1 MNHQFFQDF
10 IIPKNLLHDLDRQR
24 TQINLIRVLPIAIIF
39 YVIEWVIFYLSAYFY
54 DVGHIV
60 LGLQIA
66 SSLILPVLIYAKFK
80 FQQLSHHFVDT
91 ILGIYTVI
99 LITYSIIV
107 ALNTQAHADLL
118 HMHIMIMTGII
129 AILYL
134 KIWESFILIMGSCLI
149 MIILFPYFQN
159 NPEIVLINQIN
170 LFIYDIV
177 LWFFALGLFKTRLK
191 TMLLE
196 HDLILKNQELEHL
209 VKTDSMTKLYNH
221 QAILDFL
228 IEEMQRSE
236 RNEQALSII
245 LLDIDD
251 FKRINDQ
258 FGHQVGDEV
267 LISLSKI
274 IKHSLR
280 SIDRVGRYGGEEFLI
295 LLPNTNLNAGR
306 HYALRLQSLIRNYKL
321 PNEENLTLS
330 GGLAEYTG
338 ESIDELIKQ
347 ADKLLYQAKKS
358 GKNQIISQ

>member
-1 MNHQFFQDF
+1 MNNQFFQGF
-10 IIPKNLLHDLDRQR
+10 VRPKHLLHDLDRQR
-24 TQINLIRVLPIAIIF
+24 TQINLNRVLPIAIIF

-80 FQQLSHHFVDT
+80 FEHLSHHFVDI
-91 ILGIYTVI
+91 ILGLYTI
-99 LITYSIIV
+99 TLIVYSIVV
-107 ALNTQAHADLL
+107 ALNTQAQADLL

-134 KIWESFILIMGSCLI
+134 KIWESFILIMGSLLV
-149 MIILFPYFQN
+149 MIILFPYFQS
-159 NPEIVLINQIN
+159 NPDIVLVNQIN

-196 HDLILKNQELEHL
+196 HDLIIKNQELEHL
-209 VKTDSMTKLYNH
+209 VQTDSMTSLYNH
-221 QAILDFL
+221 KAILDYL
-228 IEEMQRSE
+228 DEEMHRSE
-236 RNEQALSII
+236 RNEQALSVI

-251 FKRINDQ
+251 FKKINDH

-267 LISLSKI
+267 LIAISGI

-280 SIDRVGRYGGEEFLI
+280 TIDRVGRYGGEEFLI

-306 HYALRLQSLIRNYKL
+306 LYALRLQSLIRNYKL
-321 PNEENLTLS
+321 PNGEPLTLS

-347 ADKLLYQAKKS
+347 ADQLLYQAKKS
-358 GKNQIISQ
+358 GKDQIISQ

>member
-1 MNHQFFQDF
+1 MNHQFFQGF

-24 TQINLIRVLPIAIIF
+24 TQINLNRVLPIAIIF

-91 ILGIYTVI
+91 ILSIYTVT

-118 HMHIMIMTGII
+118 HIMIMTGII

-170 LFIYDIV
+170 LFICDIV

-209 VKTDSMTKLYNH
+209 VQTDSMTNLYNH
-221 QAILDFL
+221 QAILDYL
-228 IEEMQRSE
+228 NEEMNRAE
-236 RNEQALSII
+236 RNEQALCII

-251 FKRINDQ
+251 FKRINDH
-258 FGHQVGDEV
+258 FGHQGGDEV

-280 SIDRVGRYGGEEFLI
+280 TIDRVGRYGGEEFLI
-295 LLPNTNLNAGR
+295 LLPNTNLNVGR
-306 HYALRLQSLIRNYKL
+306 LYALRLQSLIRNYKL
-321 PNEENLTLS
+321 PNDEHLTLS

-347 ADKLLYQAKKS
+347 ADQLLYRAKKS
-358 GKNQIISQ
+358 GKDQIISV